1 MIDSD
6 LVNASIERDKHTV
19 LVVDDDP
26 ATRYATARI
35 LRGAGF
41 RTQEAATGMEAL
53 AAAPHASAMVLD
65 VHLPDLDGFEVCR
78 LIRSQPQ
85 TALMPVMHVS
95 AAFVKNEDKVAGLN
109 AGADAYLVRPV
120 EPAVLIATLQALIR
134 ARMAEEQ
141 LRRSEARFRAIY
153 TQAQSGIGLIDAK
166 GRFEDVNPAL
176 ARMLMRSRHELIAM
190 PISHFAPPD
199 WSEYVRARTVAAESD
214 GSPWQGEF
222 PLLRANGTPVYLE
235 WSISGQLELGVRIGI
250 ALDASERRE
259 LARRRQDLLEREQAA
274 RAMAEHHSRTKDDFI
289 AVLSH
294 ELRTPLHA
302 IVGWVHILSKRGG
315 SPELVKGLQAI
326 ERSVKTQVT
335 IISDI
340 LDVSR
345 ISAGKMRLERE
356 WVDVPEL
363 IANSMGALR
372 ESLAEKRL
380 VVEQDLEGAVKPA
393 WLDSARFQQIFWNL
407 MTNAIKFSHEG
418 GRIRVR
424 AACDGDQLE
433 LSVQDFG
440 QGIRPEF
447 IDHLF
452 DRFSQ
457 SDAPSSRLHGGL
469 GLGLSIVKHLVEL
482 HGGTVEAQSEGADKG
497 AVMRIEIPVPDA
509 DLTETA
515 RDAHGAARDDA
526 SPGAT
531 AAETVRDLDVL
542 VVEDN
547 TDASDMLTVVLADRG
562 ARVRLAVD
570 FESALRAVRQA
581 WPDVLV
587 SDVGLPGRDGYEL
600 IRQIRRMNPSD
611 KPVLPAIALTAFA
624 RPEDKDKALKAGF
637 DAHLGKPLN
646 PHALVVAIGQL
657 VRPPSN

>member
-1 MIDSD
+1 MTDSD
-6 LVNASIERDKHTV
+6 LVNASIDRDKHTV

-35 LRGAGF
+35 LRAAGF
-41 RTQEAATGMEAL
+41 RTHEAATGMEAL
-53 AAAPHASAMVLD
+53 AAAPQASALVLD

-95 AAFVKNEDKVAGLN
+95 AAYVKNEDKVTGLN

-153 TQAQSGIGLIDAK
+153 AQAQSGIGLIDAN

-176 ARMLMRSRHELIAM
+176 ARMLMRSRHELLAM
-190 PISHFAPPD
+190 PISNFAPPD
-199 WSEYVRARTVAAESD
+199 WVDYVRARTVAAE
-214 GSPWQGEF
+214 GGGVPWQGEF
-222 PLLRANGTPVYLE
+222 PLLRPNGTPVYLE
-235 WSISGQLELGVRIGI
+235 WSISSQLDLGIRVGI

-259 LARRRQDLLEREQAA
+259 LARRRQELLERERAA
-274 RAMAEHHSRTKDDFI
+274 RAAAEHHSRTKDDFI

-302 IVGWVHILSKRGG
+302 IVGWVNILSRRGA
-315 SPELVKGLQAI
+315 SPEIMEGLQAI

-345 ISAGKMRLERE
+345 ISSGKLQLER
-356 WVDVPEL
+356 DVTDVRRL
-363 IANSMGALR
+363 VTDSIAALR
-372 ESLAEKRL
+372 EPIESKHLQ
-380 VVEQDLEGAVKPA
+380 VEQDLANVTEPA
-393 WLDSARFQQIFWNL
+393 WLDAARFQQILWNL

-418 GRIRVR
+418 GRIEVT
-424 AACDGDQLE
+424 ASCDGRILRLD
-433 LSVQDFG
+433 VQDYG
-440 QGIRPEF
+440 QGVRPEF
-447 IDHLF
+447 VDHLF
-452 DRFSQ
+452 ERFSQ
-457 SDAPSSRLHGGL
+457 SDAPSNRVHGGL
-469 GLGLSIVKHLVEL
+469 GLGLSVVKQLVEL
-482 HGGTVEAQSEGADKG
+482 HGGTIQARSEGAEKG
-497 AVMRIEIPVPDA
+497 TVMSVELPVRQ
-509 DLTETA
+509 L
-515 RDAHGAARDDA
+515 DA
-526 SPGAT
+526 SDAAGESGSHGFSQADPGGNL
-531 AAETVRDLDVL
+531 RGLDVL

-547 TDASDMLTVVLADRG
+547 ADASEILRVVLGDRG
-562 ARVRLAVD
+562 AQVRLAVD
-570 FESALRAVRQA
+570 FESAVDAARVS

-587 SDVGLPGRDGYEL
+587 SDIGLAGRDGYEL
-600 IRQIRRMNPSD
+600 IHQIRRMTPAGR
-611 KPVLPAIALTAFA
+611 PALPAIALTAFA

-637 DAHLGKPLN
+637 DAHLGKPLK
-646 PHALVVAIGQL
+646 PHELLFEIGKL
-657 VRPPSN
+657 VRRPA